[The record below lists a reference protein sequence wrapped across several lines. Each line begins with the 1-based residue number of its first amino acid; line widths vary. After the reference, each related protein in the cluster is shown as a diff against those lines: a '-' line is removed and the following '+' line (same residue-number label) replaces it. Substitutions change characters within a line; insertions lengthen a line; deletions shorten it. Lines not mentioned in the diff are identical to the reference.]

1 MASYV
6 LILEGNDDEG
16 EQTSWDLIHAPHDE
30 AAVLDAASM
39 VRLDAD
45 SEYELTKAYLYRI
58 GDSLTD
64 ELNSKIDE
72 RQRAARLE
80 EAKRLSDKQELAERA
95 LLAELKA
102 KYE

>member
-1 MASYV
+1 MSDYSSNKVGFDQLSEAESQ
-6 LILEGNDDEG
+6 LKARADALE
-16 EQTSWDLIHAPHDE
+16 EQL
-30 AAVLDAASM
+30 AAAKRTNA
-39 VRLDAD
+39 RLRA
-45 SEYELTKAYLYRI
+45 KAYLYRI

-72 RQRAARLE
+72 RRRAASLE